1 MAVDFSDGSGEL
13 PDGSDEVLIYLTEYQ
28 IVDVCPTVFLATH
41 DGSHASS

>member
-1 MAVDFSDGSGEL
+1 MAVELSDGSGLL

-41 DGSHASS
+41 DRLHTGS